1 MKTVI
6 LAFLAICAP
15 VLAQPQEYNGTPA
28 RRGTAASTDRIIVKW
43 RDGTE
48 SSIASATTRKV
59 AAGPGLVVEGKQTIS
74 TGLEVLHFNR
84 EMEASE
90 LASVLAAFELQPQ
103 IEYASADLRR
113 HIHALP
119 ADPLIADQWYLLST
133 QPAATRAE
141 QAWDV
146 TVGSVATIVAVL
158 DTGVRFEHPDLGR
171 TSQGGKLLPGF
182 DFVSNVSVANDG
194 DGRDADASDPGD
206 WVTSADLQ
214 QAGLGDCEVGNS
226 SWHGTRVAGLIGAH
240 TNNAIGVAGAG
251 WNTLILP
258 VRVLGKCGGFDSDI
272 IAGMRWAAGFN
283 VSGAPPNLTHARIVN
298 LSLGGEGACSS
309 AYQSTIDELS
319 EAGVLVVASVGNEG
333 GSVSAPANCV
343 GALGVTGL
351 RHVGTKVGFSNVG
364 ASVGLGAP
372 GGNCVNTGLGQPC
385 LFSLVVATNFGAQT
399 PAGSGYTDAINFNV
413 GTSFSAP
420 LVAGAAALMHSV
432 NSRLGPAQF
441 ISLLKETAT
450 PFPISAD
457 PAVPGCRVPASAS
470 DLQTSECS
478 CSAQTCGSGMLNT
491 GAAVLAAQRPFAVAR
506 ALNTVVPGALVPI
519 DASASFA
526 SNNRNIVSVQWSVL
540 NANGVVPTILA
551 PAQMK
556 TTLQVAGSSQ
566 FTLRLTVLDDHGI
579 EDSADVA
586 IATSRVT
593 SVPQRSSSGGGGGQI
608 DWQMILILVSWMGL
622 RARRRTQN
630 A

>member
-1 MKTVI
+1 VRSVI
-6 LAFLAICAP
+6 ALAVLAIAMP
-15 VLAQPQEYNGTPA
+15 ALSQSQEYNGAPV
-28 RRGTAASTDRIIVKW
+28 RWPVSTATDRIIVKW
-43 RDGTE
+43 RGGAGT
-48 SSIASATTRKV
+48 SAM
-59 AAGPGLVVEGKQTIS
+59 AATVQKLSMRPGLSVNGKQAIADS
-74 TGLEVLHFNR
+74 LEVMLLSR
-84 EMEASE
+84 KIEANE
-90 LASVLAAFELQPQ
+90 LASVIEQLQSEPQ
-103 IEYASADLRR
+103 IEYAAPDLRR

-119 ADPLIADQWYLLST
+119 ADPLIAEQWYLLST
-133 QPAATRAE
+133 QPSATRAE

-146 TVGSVATIVAVL
+146 TLGSVSTIVAVL

-171 TSQGGKLLPGF
+171 TSQGGKVLPGY
-182 DFVSNVSVANDG
+182 DFVSNVNVANDG
-194 DGRDADASDPGD
+194 DGRDADPSDPGD
-206 WVTSADLQ
+206 WVTSTDLQ
-214 QAGLGDCEVGNS
+214 LAGLGDCEVGNS

-240 TNNAIGVAGAG
+240 TNNGIGVAGAG

-272 IAGMRWAAGFN
+272 IAGMRWAAGLS
-283 VSGAPPNLTHARIVN
+283 VSGAPPNLTPARIVN
-298 LSLGGEGACSS
+298 LSLGGEGACST

-333 GSVSAPANCV
+333 GPVSAPANCV

-364 ASVGLGAP
+364 PSIGLGAP
-372 GGNCVNTGLGQPC
+372 GGNCVNTGFGQPC
-385 LFSLVVATNFGAQT
+385 LFSLIVATNFGAQT
-399 PAGSGYTDAINFNV
+399 PARSGYTDAINFNV

-420 LVAGAAALMHSV
+420 LVTSAAALMHSV

-450 PFPISAD
+450 PFPVSND
-457 PAVPGCRVPASAS
+457 PAVPSCRVPASAG

-478 CSAQTCGSGMLNT
+478 CSHQTCGNGMLNT

-506 ALNTVVPGALVPI
+506 TWNTVAPGAIVPI

-540 NANGVVPTILA
+540 NVNGAVPTILA
-551 PAQMK
+551 PAQIE
-556 TTLQVAGSSQ
+556 TTLQVTGRSQ

-586 IATSRVT
+586 IVTSRII
-593 SVPQRSSSGGGGGQI
+593 SAPQRSSSGGGGGQI
-608 DWQMILILVSWMGL
+608 DWQMILVLLSWVGL
-622 RARRRTQN
+622 RARRRS
-630 A
+630 